1 MDLKEGILKH
11 PGIKD
16 NINGYTND
24 DPKLVSVSFIN
35 IVWVFIYTPQK
46 QEIKYQK
53 NIINKELNTKNI
65 INFIFKFFLTWLAF
79 VWLLLKSK
87 FCSNISDFKS
97 KILFSDKDSFFKI
110 ISIID
115 EIIEEYNIWGIW
127 NIKSNIPLSS

>member
-53 NIINKELNTKNI
+53 NIINKKLNIKKNKI
-65 INFIFKFFLTWLAF
+65 LIFIQRKTLFDFFLVIQL
-79 VWLLLKSK
+79 
-87 FCSNISDFKS
+87 CI
-97 KILFSDKDSFFKI
+97 
-110 ISIID
+110 
-115 EIIEEYNIWGIW
+115 
-127 NIKSNIPLSS
+127 

>member
-24 DPKLVSVSFIN
+24 DPKLTNVSFVN

-53 NIINKELNTKNI
+53 NNINKELNIKKI
-65 INFIFKFFLTWLAF
+65 INFIFKFF
-79 VWLLLKSK
+79 
-87 FCSNISDFKS
+87 
-97 KILFSDKDSFFKI
+97 KILLCVNQFAKGSKKFSK
-110 ISIID
+110 
-115 EIIEEYNIWGIW
+115 
-127 NIKSNIPLSS
+127 

>member
-16 NINGYTND
+16 SINGYTND

-53 NIINKELNTKNI
+53 NIINKELNTKKI
-65 INFIFKFFLTWLAF
+65 INFIFKFFLIWLTF
-79 VWLLLKSK
+79 VWLLVKSK
-87 FCSNISDFKS
+87 FLSNISDFKS
-97 KILFSDKDSFFKI
+97 INFCSDKDRFFKI
-110 ISIID
+110 ISNID
-115 EIIEEYNIWGIW
+115 DIIEEYNIWGIW